1 MGLFSFLNKIPN
13 LNEISGS
20 MGEWMAK
27 VYSKTLPGS
36 LVLHDVLIDGND
48 GFTSQIDLVL
58 VGNKG
63 IYVVEMKMFDDA
75 KIYGDTQKTKWN
87 YYKNGRKYEIY
98 SPLKQN
104 LKHIKYLKSFLK
116 DFGDIPFFSI
126 ITMVCDD
133 FKISGEYGENT
144 IVCNS
149 LPAMERAI
157 YKIAD
162 GKPEVFD
169 DAKKKEIFEYIKT
182 NQHIGREA
190 RQDHKQRVIAYK
202 ENLEEMEK
210 QKICPYCKTELVLR
224 TGKNG
229 KFYGCKNFP
238 KCRYTLKK

>member
-1 MGLFSFLNKIPN
+1 
-13 LNEISGS
+13 
-20 MGEWMAK
+20 
-27 VYSKTLPGS
+27 
-36 LVLHDVLIDGND
+36 
-48 GFTSQIDLVL
+48 
-58 VGNKG
+58 
-63 IYVVEMKMFDDA
+63 
-75 KIYGDTQKTKWN
+75 
-87 YYKNGRKYEIY
+87 
-98 SPLKQN
+98 
-104 LKHIKYLKSFLK
+104 
-116 DFGDIPFFSI
+116 
-126 ITMVCDD
+126 MVCDD

-169 DAKKKEIFEYIKT
+169 DAKKKEIFEHIKT

-190 RQDHKQRVIAYK
+190 RQDHKQRVITYK

-229 KFYGCKNFP
+229 QFYGCKNFP